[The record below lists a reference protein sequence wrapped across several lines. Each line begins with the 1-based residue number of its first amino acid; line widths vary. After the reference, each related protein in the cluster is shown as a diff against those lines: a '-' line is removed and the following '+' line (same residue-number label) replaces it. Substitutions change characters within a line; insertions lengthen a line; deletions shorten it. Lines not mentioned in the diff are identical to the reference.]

1 MIAYN
6 GSALFNSSRI
16 FIFLLISFISVS
28 CNKPKITS
36 KLSSRDSIMDSY
48 FQILDSL
55 PFEDTLSLNFQLLKA
70 YHRNDTAILR
80 EVYLNKVNLSHSVQ
94 RVPKRHRCDTNGLVN
109 VMDCD
114 EGYRFS
120 YSASFCDKFAIVT
133 VQKVSGGMALQS
145 VLYQIDSKTQGCIIV
160 KQGNKKFDDKAWNS
174 FSEELGFADFW
185 GLKEE
190 NGDIGLDGSSLNIFG
205 LRKSKASHNI
215 EYKEIRRWSPEK
227 TAIGQVFRYILDLS
241 DIEAECFHYE

>member
-1 MIAYN
+1 MVSSN
-6 GSALFNSSRI
+6 GRRI
-16 FIFLLISFISVS
+16 FTFLFIILIGVS
-28 CNKPKITS
+28 CNKPKVAL
-36 KLSSRDSIMDSY
+36 KLSSRDSIMNSY

-70 YHRNDTAILR
+70 YHRNDTAVLR
-80 EVYLNKVNLSHSVQ
+80 EVYLNKVNLLHSVQ
-94 RVPKRHRCDTNGLVN
+94 RIPKRHRCDTNVLVN

-133 VQKVSGGMALQS
+133 VQKVPGGMAVQS
-145 VLYQIDSKTQGCIIV
+145 VLYQIDNETQGCTIV
-160 KQGNKKFDDKAWNS
+160 KQGNRRFDDKAWNS
-174 FSEELGFADFW
+174 FSEELDFADFW

-190 NGDIGLDGSSLNIFG
+190 NGVTGLDGSSLNIFG
-205 LRKSKASHNI
+205 FRKSWIPQDI

-227 TAIGQVFRYILDLS
+227 TAIGQAFKYILDLS
-241 DIEAECFHYE
+241 DIEVECFHYE